1 MQQLRY
7 CREDV
12 TLSAGEG
19 FTEHIRGQWAF
30 DAPKAW
36 RGVAGSGEVSC
47 LKVERSDKSVL
58 RVWALR
64 TWRAGCTRRD
74 EGRGR
79 AGVPKSEGV
88 VCQGLP
94 SSEAMGSL
102 EGFYTLMRGS
112 SAWPGEIRWTPT
124 ETMP

>member
-1 MQQLRY
+1 MYHNVHTSHHMQQLRY

-58 RVWALR
+58 LCLGPENVASWVH
-64 TWRAGCTRRD
+64 T
-74 EGRGR
+74 EG
-79 AGVPKSEGV
+79 
-88 VCQGLP
+88 
-94 SSEAMGSL
+94 
-102 EGFYTLMRGS
+102 
-112 SAWPGEIRWTPT
+112 
-124 ETMP
+124 